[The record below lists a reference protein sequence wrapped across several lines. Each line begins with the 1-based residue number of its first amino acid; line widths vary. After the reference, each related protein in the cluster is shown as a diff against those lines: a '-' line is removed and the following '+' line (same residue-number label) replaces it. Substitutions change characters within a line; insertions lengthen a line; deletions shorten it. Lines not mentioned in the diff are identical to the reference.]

1 VEGKVNI
8 KMGIVWVCV
17 VLFMA
22 IQAMGVPPTTAAPMD
37 QISGTFLL
45 LCHCYFIF
53 ISLFFFFFYAVF
65 VLFCSR
71 YRYRDKNN

>member
-22 IQAMGVPPTTAAPMD
+22 IQAMGVSPTTTASPMD
-37 QISGTFLL
+37 QISGTFLISAIVTL
-45 LCHCYFIF
+45 
-53 ISLFFFFFYAVF
+53 SLFMEIAVF
-65 VLFCSR
+65 VLFCSH
-71 YRYRDKNN
+71 YRL

>member
-1 VEGKVNI
+1 MNI
-8 KMGIVWVCV
+8 KMGVNVGIFCV
-17 VLFMA
+17 FVMLFMA

-37 QISGTFLL
+37 QISGTFFL

-53 ISLFFFFFYAVF
+53 ILFFFYAVF